1 MKLAVSKW
9 GNSLGIKLPESVIAA
24 LSIKDGDVIEYK
36 LIDTKLVLYKEKTT
50 KEIFEEFYG
59 NPMEEIAIED
69 LGNDREI

>member
-36 LIDTKLVLYKEKTT
+36 LIDNKLVLYKEKTT

>member
-36 LIDTKLVLYKEKTT
+36 LIDNKLVLYKRK
-50 KEIFEEFYG
+50 
-59 NPMEEIAIED
+59 N
-69 LGNDREI
+69 N